1 MNILLRFSDNT
12 TMIVKVTK
20 RKKINCLFKAIQ
32 KEKKYTNNNAIIYK
46 CRIFNKTNNK
56 NEMATLDKNKTFN
69 YYNILVNTCI
79 HVQVDIHMAF
89 KVFEKL
95 ITEEN
100 KDINIKKVDSNKDII
115 KKIKEM
121 GYNDLNDE
129 VLEQII
135 NNYKLQ
141 NNTQK
146 INTTDIINLIFN

>member
-1 MNILLRFSDNT
+1 MNILLRFSDNST
-12 TMIVKVTK
+12 ILVKVTK
-20 RKKINCLFKAIQ
+20 RKKIDCLFKAIK

-46 CRIFNKTNNK
+46 CRIFNKDKNK
-56 NEMATLDKNKTFN
+56 SEMVTLNKNKTFN

-89 KVFEKL
+89 QVYERL

-100 KDINIKKVDSNKDII
+100 ESINIKKIDSNEEII

-121 GYNDLNDE
+121 GYNDLDDE

-146 INTTDIINLIFN
+146 INATDIVNLIFN